1 MKSLKVIL
9 LLIVGIS
16 VCIHSQTDSSVVRKS
31 SIELFLLGSAT
42 VSGQIIAG
50 YGLGYL
56 GYSAFVKP
64 HQKVPPWAFG
74 GWFLGSTLGVY
85 MIGELMYCNGSPFYT
100 FAGGL
105 VGGFAGILLIRP
117 GQDGSGYSLII
128 MSILGE
134 VISYHLSLPKVD
146 VSKNVT
152 MTVFPKNISGTSQ
165 PMSLSLLQV
174 EF

>member
-9 LLIVGIS
+9 LLIVGTS
-16 VCIHSQTDSSVVRKS
+16 ACVHSQTDTSVVRKS
-31 SIELFLLGSAT
+31 SIERFLIGSAT

-74 GWFLGSTLGVY
+74 GWFVGSTLGVY
-85 MIGELMYCNGSPFYT
+85 VVGELMYSDGSPFYT

-134 VISYHLSLPKVD
+134 LISYHLSLPKVH

-152 MTVFPKNISGTSQ
+152 MTLFPKDISETIQ
-165 PMSLSLLQV
+165 PLSLSLLQV